1 MGARAPAINLQFGQM
16 SLFNQDVICRDV
28 LSTGEKSQNH
38 PPKTASAFGRVAGLR
53 ASLFVT
59 LSCQESLADGR
70 TLTVVQTRHHRTHRR
85 QIRRRRTET
94 EVETRIHEAASTRS
108 GGCHFSAACRS
119 RTATCA
125 SASDDREFA
134 RTISQADGRCGLP
147 LDQASNSAAPRVCS
161 NRRPAD

>member
-1 MGARAPAINLQFGQM
+1 MGALAPAINLQFGQM

-38 PPKTASAFGRVAGLR
+38 PLKTASAFGRVAGLR
-53 ASLFVT
+53 ATLFVT

-70 TLTVVQTRHHRTHRR
+70 TLTVVQTRRHRTHRR
-85 QIRRRRTET
+85 QIRRRRTETEVET

-134 RTISQADGRCGLP
+134 RTISQADRRCGLS
-147 LDQASNSAAPRVCS
+147 LDQASNSAARRICS
-161 NRRPAD
+161 DH